1 MSAALIEVARL
12 PDGQVSV
19 RKGFWYDVFPEER
32 REPWAS
38 WYESM
43 HDQYGYI
50 GYLEMATA
58 LRELPPPSA

>member
-1 MSAALIEVARL
+1 MSAASIEVARL

-32 REPWAS
+32 REPWAA

-43 HDQYGYI
+43 HDQYGYA
-50 GYLEMATA
+50 GYQEMAKA
-58 LRELPPPSA
+58 LRSLAPLSA